1 MRVLGIL
8 SLASMALSGGVV
20 GWRLLALGRRTR
32 QQPELLMGLGLL
44 LVAVLGGPLAAVGRL
59 PALLGTAP
67 GDVVFAVGLAATQLG
82 IALFCAFTW
91 RVFRSDE
98 LWATLLL
105 VGLVGAL
112 GVEWLGLLHASAR
125 GATMEEILPH
135 TRPWAIAIV
144 TSLALAFGWTAGE
157 SFAHYRRLRRQRAL
171 GLGDPVVANRLLLWA
186 IAGFATVLLC
196 AVIGASMGAGLA
208 PLRHGLPLAAIGS
221 AALCAS
227 TCWTLAFLPPAW
239 YLAALRGRS
248 AQPAGASHSTHA
260 P

>member
-1 MRVLGIL
+1 MWVLGIL

-20 GWRLLALGRRTR
+20 GLRLLALGRRTR

-59 PALLGTAP
+59 PGLLATP
-67 GDVVFAVGLAATQLG
+67 LGDVVFAVGLAATQLG

-91 RVFRSDE
+91 RVFRSDS

-105 VGLVGAL
+105 LGVAGAL
-112 GVEWLGLLHASAR
+112 GAEWLGLLNASSRAS
-125 GATMEEILPH
+125 TMEEILPH

-144 TSLALAFGWTAGE
+144 TTLALAFGWTGGE
-157 SFAHYRRLRRQRAL
+157 SLAHYRRLLRQRAV
-171 GLGDPVVANRLLLWA
+171 GLGDAVVANRMLLWA

-196 AVIGASMGAGLA
+196 AVIGACMLAGLA
-208 PLRHGLPLAAIGS
+208 PLRHALPLTAIGA

-227 TCWTLAFLPPAW
+227 TCWTLAFLPPAS
-239 YLAALRGRS
+239 YLAAVRGRI
-248 AQPAGASHSTHA
+248 AHPADSSHSTQTS
-260 P
+260 